1 VTLGLR
7 FAIRSD
13 VGLLREGNEDA
24 AYAGPRLLAVADGM
38 GGHAAG
44 EVASRVAIQTV
55 ATLDAEPDPP
65 DALAALR
72 DALEGAQREIRERVA
87 GDESLAGMGTT
98 LTALLWTGGGL
109 GLLHVGDS
117 RAYLLRDG
125 ELRQITHDHTFV
137 QELVDAGQLT
147 EDEASVHP
155 QRALLTRALDGRSV
169 AEPDLAIRE
178 VRLGDRYLL
187 CTDGLSGVVR
197 AETLRESLLIA
208 DAGAA
213 ADRLVALALRG
224 GGPDNI
230 TVVVCDVVQD
240 GEPPAGPTVVGAA
253 AGADGPPATGP
264 ATAEHTLTGGSGEQ
278 TSSGEVRAARPRS
291 RPVLVA
297 LAVTLGLLAIA
308 AGGWFWLRSQYF
320 VGVEGDHVAI
330 FRGVAWSIGGLHMH
344 SVAEQL
350 ALDPAD
356 LPQFERER
364 LEDGIIAPNLPQA
377 RQVAARLVTERCVAP
392 APTTAPPP
400 TIPSP
405 APATSTPCPAPQP

>member
-1 VTLGLR
+1 MTLGLR

-278 TSSGEVRAARPRS
+278 TDSGEVRAARPRS